1 MYFYLNVTESALAI
15 SYNESLGVGSFSD
28 FLESASSLRR
38 FLEEPDHAEAVA
50 DIPLGLYE
58 GGRKKAALWL
68 LKRMYKT
75 FMLIRTL
82 KALVIHGFR
91 KAAPSPDAREFRQ

>member
-68 LKRMYKT
+68 YKT